1 MPMLFQRTETENK
14 EPASIRPPP
23 EKHVSIPWQLY
34 AFGSVFMFL
43 LWIFIYFYT
52 KHQCDTYYEMCIE
65 SIVVFWAF
73 PIGIVLTGSVWNAVF
88 LLRAYHVAQKERLV
102 SAIDHHFDYRNVDR
116 MLELRLLEIAHR
128 LGESYGTAEVDTL
141 SQTITNNTTSLTS
154 PDTTP
159 KQDVPDILPDAAE
172 TLSTLDG
179 K

>member
-14 EPASIRPPP
+14 EPASIRPPS

-52 KHQCDTYYEMCIE
+52 KHQCDIYYEMCFE
-65 SIVVFWAF
+65 STVVFWAF

-102 SAIDHHFDYRNVDR
+102 SAIDHHFDYRNCK
-116 MLELRLLEIAHR
+116 LLRSRHLQIFRQLIKFLLNRI
-128 LGESYGTAEVDTL
+128 
-141 SQTITNNTTSLTS
+141 SQFVGCENFIFDIGYLNSCPN
-154 PDTTP
+154 
-159 KQDVPDILPDAAE
+159 DVMM
-172 TLSTLDG
+172 
-179 K
+179 